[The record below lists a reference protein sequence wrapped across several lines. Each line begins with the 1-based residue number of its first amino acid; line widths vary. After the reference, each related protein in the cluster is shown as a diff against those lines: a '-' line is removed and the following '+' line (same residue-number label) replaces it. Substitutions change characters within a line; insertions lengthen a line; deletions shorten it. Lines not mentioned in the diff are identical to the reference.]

1 MSDARR
7 RPGFARRQ
15 FGDFQ
20 TPAGLAD
27 GVCSFLANRG
37 VAPST
42 VVEPTC
48 GLGRFVLAALDMFP
62 AADALGYEINPDY
75 VESLRGALSARADG
89 KGRVIQSSFFEV
101 DCVAALRELPEPILI
116 LGNPPWVTNAELG
129 TLGSTNLP
137 PKANREG
144 LAGLD
149 ALTGKSNFDISEW
162 MLTRLMEAMAG
173 RRGWLAMLCKTA
185 VARKVLRRAW
195 TDGITLEWAELREI
209 DAGAWFGAA
218 VDACLLVCG
227 FSTVGTNRSC
237 GVFTDFESV
246 PPQRT
251 FGFRDGHIIAD
262 LDLYN
267 RWKHLTGESAHRWRS
282 GVKHDAAKVMELNRD
297 GTGYRNGFGE
307 RVELED
313 DFMFPMLK
321 SSDIAKDRVETP
333 TRWMLVPQ
341 RAVTDDPQAIRSVS
355 PGTWRYLW
363 NHREALDNRRSS
375 IYRNRPRFSV
385 FGVGPYTFEPWKVAI
400 SGFYKRLGFVAVG
413 PFEAKPVVF
422 DDTVCFTACRTESE
436 ARLIAS
442 LLNSEAAR
450 EFFSAFIFWDAK
462 RPITIELLHRLD
474 LRALA
479 RELGLAS
486 DFDAIGR

>member
-1 MSDARR
+1 MSNSR
-7 RPGFARRQ
+7 RPGSAHRQ

-20 TPAGLAD
+20 TPAELAG
-27 GVCSFLANRG
+27 GVCRFLAGRG
-37 VAPST
+37 VRPST

-48 GLGRFVLAALDMFP
+48 GIGRFVFAALDRFP
-62 AADALGYEINPDY
+62 DADVLGYEINPGY
-75 VESLRGALSARADG
+75 VESLRAALDARPNG
-89 KGRVIQSSFFEV
+89 KSRAIQSSFFDV
-101 DCVAALRELPEPILI
+101 DWGSALSELPEPILI

-162 MLTRLMEAMAG
+162 MLTRLTEAMAG
-173 RRGWLAMLCKTA
+173 RRGWVAMLCKTA
-185 VARKVLRRAW
+185 VARKVLRQVW
-195 TDGITLEWAELREI
+195 KDGVALEWAELRTI
-209 DAGAWFGAA
+209 DAGAWFGAS

-227 FSTVGTNRSC
+227 VSPAGTNRSC
-237 GVFTDFESV
+237 GVFPDFEAV
-246 PPQRT
+246 LPQRT
-251 FGFRDGHIIAD
+251 FGFCDGHIVAD
-262 LDLYN
+262 VEAYR
-267 RWKHLTGESAHRWRS
+267 RWKHLAGESTYRWRS
-282 GVKHDAAKVMELNRD
+282 GVKHDASKVMELRRD
-297 GTGYRNGFGE
+297 GADYRNGYGE

-313 DFMFPMLK
+313 DFIFPMLK
-321 SSDIAKDRVETP
+321 SSSITQGLVESP

-341 RAVTDDPQAIRSVS
+341 RSVTDDPEAIGSVA
-355 PGTWRYLW
+355 PKTWRYLW
-363 NHREALDNRRSS
+363 DHREALDRRGSS

-385 FGVGPYTFEPWKVAI
+385 FGVGPYSFEPWKVAI
-400 SGFYKRLGFVAVG
+400 SGFYKRLDFVAVG

-422 DDTVCFTACRTESE
+422 DDTVYFTACRTESE

-442 LLNSEAAR
+442 LLNSEVAR
-450 EFFSAFIFWDAK
+450 EFFAAFVFWDAK
-462 RPITIELLHRLD
+462 RPITTELLHRLD

-486 DFDAIGR
+486 DFDATGR